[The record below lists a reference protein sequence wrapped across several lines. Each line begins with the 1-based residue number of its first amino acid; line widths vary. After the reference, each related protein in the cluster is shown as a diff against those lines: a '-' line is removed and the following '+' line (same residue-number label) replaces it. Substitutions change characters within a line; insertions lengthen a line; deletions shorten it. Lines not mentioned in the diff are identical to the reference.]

1 MMKKQ
6 FLIILLIVIFCGN
19 AYSKIIYLKCDISNI
34 QVSERIEKKDLDLFK
49 KLQYLS
55 FNDISVTKMKTLEGN
70 DAFIFFDWSPSGQ
83 SFGDKRQVINLSNN
97 SVVFSTNP
105 VSVNNSGMIELMFIF
120 RQNGIL
126 TSFPTDSK
134 DYERSICSKIRKK
147 DLPTKK
153 TKTKF

>member
-1 MMKKQ
+1 MKKLLLIIIFS
-6 FLIILLIVIFCGN
+6 FLITSKLYAEIV
-19 AYSKIIYLKCDISNI
+19 YLRCDTSNI
-34 QVSERIEKKDLDLFK
+34 KISERITREDVILFK

-55 FNDISVTKMKTLEGN
+55 FNDTSVTKMKTLEGN

-83 SFGDKRQVINLSNN
+83 SFGDKRQVINLSKN
-97 SVVFSTNP
+97 VIAFSTNP
-105 VSVNNSGMIELMFIF
+105 VSVSNGGMIELMFIF
-120 RQNGIL
+120 RKNGIL

-134 DYERSICSKIRKK
+134 INERSICSKVSKR

>member
-83 SFGDKRQVINLSNN
+83 SFGDKRQVINLSKN
-97 SVVFSTNP
+97 VIAFSTNP
-105 VSVNNSGMIELMFIF
+105 VSVSNGGMIELMFIF
-120 RQNGIL
+120 RKNGIL

-134 DYERSICSKIRKK
+134 INERSICSKVSKR

>member
-1 MMKKQ
+1 MV
-6 FLIILLIVIFCGN
+6 LSGG
-19 AYSKIIYLKCDISNI
+19 AYSQIIYLRCDTSNI
-34 QVSERIEKKDLDLFK
+34 QLSERITSEDIIFFK

-97 SVVFSTNP
+97 VIAFSTNP
-105 VSVNNSGMIELMFIF
+105 VSVSNGGMIELMFIF

-134 DYERSICSKIRKK
+134 INERSICSKISKR

>member
-1 MMKKQ
+1 VKKI
-6 FLIILLIVIFCGN
+6 FLTILFTLVLSGS
-19 AYSKIIYLKCDISNI
+19 ASAQIIYLKCDTSNV
-34 QVSERIEKKDLDLFK
+34 QLSERITGEDVRLFK

-97 SVVFSTNP
+97 VIAFSTNP
-105 VSVNNSGMIELMFIF
+105 VSVSNGGMIELMFIF

-134 DYERSICSKIRKK
+134 INERSICSKIRKK

>member
-1 MMKKQ
+1 MKKI
-6 FLIILLIVIFCGN
+6 FLTILFTLVLSGS
-19 AYSKIIYLKCDISNI
+19 ASAQIIYLKCDTSNV
-34 QVSERIEKKDLDLFK
+34 QLSERITGEDVRLFK

-83 SFGDKRQVINLSNN
+83 SFGDKRQVINLSKN
-97 SVVFSTNP
+97 VIAFSTNP
-105 VSVNNSGMIELMFIF
+105 VSVSNGGMIELMFIF
-120 RQNGIL
+120 RKNGIL

-134 DYERSICSKIRKK
+134 INERSICSKVSKR

>member
-1 MMKKQ
+1 MRK
-6 FLIILLIVIFCGN
+6 LILILIFGFITT
-19 AYSKIIYLKCDISNI
+19 SKSYAEIIYLKCDNSNI
-34 QVSERIEKKDLDLFK
+34 QISERINRDDLILFK

-55 FNDISVTKMKTLEGN
+55 FNDTSVTKMKTLEGN

-83 SFGDKRQVINLSNN
+83 SFGDKRQVINLSN
-97 SVVFSTNP
+97 SVIAFSTNP
-105 VSVNNSGMIELMFIF
+105 VSVSNGGMIELMFIF

-134 DYERSICSKIRKK
+134 INERSICYKISKR
-147 DLPTKK
+147 DLPTKN

>member
-1 MMKKQ
+1 MKKI
-6 FLIILLIVIFCGN
+6 FLTILFTLVLSGS
-19 AYSKIIYLKCDISNI
+19 ASAQIIYLKCDTSNV
-34 QVSERIEKKDLDLFK
+34 QLSERITGEDVRLFK

-97 SVVFSTNP
+97 VIAFSTNP
-105 VSVNNSGMIELMFIF
+105 VSVSNGGMIELMFIF

-134 DYERSICSKIRKK
+134 INERSICSKIRKK

>member
-1 MMKKQ
+1 VKKI
-6 FLIILLIVIFCGN
+6 FLTILFTLVLSGS
-19 AYSKIIYLKCDISNI
+19 ASAQIIYLKCDTSNV
-34 QVSERIEKKDLDLFK
+34 QLSERITGEDVRLFK

-83 SFGDKRQVINLSNN
+83 SFGDKRQVINLSKN
-97 SVVFSTNP
+97 VIAFSTNP
-105 VSVNNSGMIELMFIF
+105 VSVSNGGMIELMFIF
-120 RQNGIL
+120 RKNGIL

-134 DYERSICSKIRKK
+134 INERSICSKVSKR

>member
-1 MMKKQ
+1 MKKI
-6 FLIILLIVIFCGN
+6 LTIIVVSLLLSGG
-19 AYSKIIYLKCDISNI
+19 AYAQIIYLRCDTSNI
-34 QVSERIEKKDLDLFK
+34 QLSERITNDDVILFE

-55 FNDISVTKMKTLEGN
+55 FNDIPVTKLKTLEGN

-83 SFGDKRQVINLSNN
+83 SFGDKRQVINLSKN
-97 SVVFSTNP
+97 VIAFSTNP
-105 VSVNNSGMIELMFIF
+105 VSVSNGGMIELMFII

-134 DYERSICSKIRKK
+134 INERSICSKISEK

-153 TKTKF
+153 NKTKF

>member
-1 MMKKQ
+1 MKN
-6 FLIILLIVIFCGN
+6 ILLTILFTLVLSGG
-19 AYSKIIYLKCDISNI
+19 AGAQIIYLKCDTSNV
-34 QVSERIEKKDLDLFK
+34 QLSERITDEDVRLFK
-49 KLQYLS
+49 KLRYLS

-97 SVVFSTNP
+97 VIAFSTNP
-105 VSVNNSGMIELMFIF
+105 VSVSNGGMIELMFIF

-134 DYERSICSKIRKK
+134 INERSICSKIRKR

>member
-1 MMKKQ
+1 MRK
-6 FLIILLIVIFCGN
+6 LILILIFGFITT
-19 AYSKIIYLKCDISNI
+19 SKSYAEIIYLKCDNSNI
-34 QVSERIEKKDLDLFK
+34 QISERINRDDLILFK

-55 FNDISVTKMKTLEGN
+55 FNDTSVTKMKTLEGN

-83 SFGDKRQVINLSNN
+83 SFGDKRQVINLSN
-97 SVVFSTNP
+97 SVIAFSTNP
-105 VSVNNSGMIELMFIF
+105 VSVSNGGMIELMFIF

-134 DYERSICSKIRKK
+134 INERSICSKISKR
-147 DLPTKK
+147 DLPTKN

>member
-1 MMKKQ
+1 MKKQ